1 MVPAAAGALAMSAAL
16 GMVAEPLC
24 AAEKE
29 GRVLILNGLDTY
41 LPAYLAINDAMRAS
55 LANETSKRIVYFSEA
70 LDSQRFSIESLEPEL
85 MSLLTKKY
93 GAIRI
98 DVVVAVSRPAIQ
110 FFERHGEQL
119 WPGARGV
126 YEAFSAEYVGP
137 MALPANV
144 SAIVGYPNEAETIA
158 LAERMQPNARRIVV
172 ITGVS
177 DVDKTAEQQARDA
190 LSTSIKRTA
199 VEFLSGLPLQELL
212 VRVAAEPP
220 DSIIIYLSEFRD
232 RDGRPYTPREV
243 LRAISQISVA
253 PIYGTAETYVGSG
266 MAAGIMESYED
277 KGRLVAEQVRA
288 ALAELPVDPS
298 RSSLKTPNRCM
309 ADARALRRWSLDER
323 RLPDG
328 CEIRFAERSLWRRY
342 AWQIAAAL
350 AIIAA
355 QTMLIVTL
363 LTQRRRRRVAEAE
376 VRKGLSEVAHM
387 NRRVSMGELS
397 ASIAHELNQ
406 PLGAIRNNAGTAE
419 ILIKAQPP
427 RLEEVAEILAD
438 IKRDDQRA
446 SDIITRIRSLLRK
459 SDFQVREMD
468 LNEAIE
474 QIVKLLAGEASARG
488 VFIQAELAPGLPKVS
503 ADNVQLQQVILNL
516 ALNGM
521 EAMHDLR
528 ADRRLLTIRSRRAN
542 DREAEIS
549 VADSGAGIAE
559 ESIRSIFDPFVT
571 TKPGGMGMGL
581 AISRTII
588 EAHRGGIRAENS
600 PEGGAVFHFTLP
612 FASDSLS

>member
-1 MVPAAAGALAMSAAL
+1 MPAAVSALAISAAL

-93 GAIRI
+93 GALRI

-277 KGRLVAEQVRA
+277 KGQLVAEQVRA

-406 PLGAIRNNAGTAE
+406 PLGAIRNNAGAAE

-446 SDIITRIRSLLRK
+446 SDIIARIRSLLRK

-488 VFIQAELAPGLPKVS
+488 VFIQAELAPGLPKVR

-559 ESIRSIFDPFVT
+559 ESIRSIFEPFVT

>member
-1 MVPAAAGALAMSAAL
+1 
-16 GMVAEPLC
+16 
-24 AAEKE
+24 
-29 GRVLILNGLDTY
+29 
-41 LPAYLAINDAMRAS
+41 
-55 LANETSKRIVYFSEA
+55 
-70 LDSQRFSIESLEPEL
+70 
-85 MSLLTKKY
+85 
-93 GAIRI
+93 
-98 DVVVAVSRPAIQ
+98 
-110 FFERHGEQL
+110 
-119 WPGARGV
+119 
-126 YEAFSAEYVGP
+126 
-137 MALPANV
+137 
-144 SAIVGYPNEAETIA
+144 
-158 LAERMQPNARRIVV
+158 
-172 ITGVS
+172 
-177 DVDKTAEQQARDA
+177 
-190 LSTSIKRTA
+190 
-199 VEFLSGLPLQELL
+199 
-212 VRVAAEPP
+212 
-220 DSIIIYLSEFRD
+220 
-232 RDGRPYTPREV
+232 
-243 LRAISQISVA
+243 
-253 PIYGTAETYVGSG
+253 
-266 MAAGIMESYED
+266 
-277 KGRLVAEQVRA
+277 
-288 ALAELPVDPS
+288 
-298 RSSLKTPNRCM
+298 
-309 ADARALRRWSLDER
+309 LDER

-376 VRKGLSEVAHM
+376 VRKSLSEVAHM

-446 SDIITRIRSLLRK
+446 SDIIARIRSLLRK

-474 QIVKLLAGEASARG
+474 QIVKLLGGEASARG
-488 VFIQAELAPGLPKVS
+488 VLIQAELAPGLPKVS

-521 EAMHDLR
+521 EAMHDLP

-559 ESIRSIFDPFVT
+559 ESIRSIFEPFVT

-612 FASDSLS
+612 FASDPLS

>member
-1 MVPAAAGALAMSAAL
+1 
-16 GMVAEPLC
+16 
-24 AAEKE
+24 
-29 GRVLILNGLDTY
+29 
-41 LPAYLAINDAMRAS
+41 
-55 LANETSKRIVYFSEA
+55 
-70 LDSQRFSIESLEPEL
+70 
-85 MSLLTKKY
+85 
-93 GAIRI
+93 
-98 DVVVAVSRPAIQ
+98 
-110 FFERHGEQL
+110 
-119 WPGARGV
+119 
-126 YEAFSAEYVGP
+126 
-137 MALPANV
+137 
-144 SAIVGYPNEAETIA
+144 
-158 LAERMQPNARRIVV
+158 
-172 ITGVS
+172 
-177 DVDKTAEQQARDA
+177 
-190 LSTSIKRTA
+190 
-199 VEFLSGLPLQELL
+199 
-212 VRVAAEPP
+212 
-220 DSIIIYLSEFRD
+220 
-232 RDGRPYTPREV
+232 
-243 LRAISQISVA
+243 
-253 PIYGTAETYVGSG
+253 
-266 MAAGIMESYED
+266 
-277 KGRLVAEQVRA
+277 
-288 ALAELPVDPS
+288 
-298 RSSLKTPNRCM
+298 
-309 ADARALRRWSLDER
+309 LDER

-406 PLGAIRNNAGTAE
+406 PLGAIRNNAGAAE

-459 SDFQVREMD
+459 SDFQVREID

>member
-1 MVPAAAGALAMSAAL
+1 MMPAAVSALAISAAL

-328 CEIRFAERSLWRRY
+328 CEIRFAEQSLWRRY

-350 AIIAA
+350 AVIAA

-363 LTQRRRRRVAEAE
+363 LTQRHRRRVAEAE
-376 VRKGLSEVAHM
+376 VRKRLSEVAHM

-427 RLEEVAEILAD
+427 RLEEVAEILGD

-446 SDIITRIRSLLRK
+446 SDIIARIRSLLRK
-459 SDFQVREMD
+459 SDFEVREMD

-474 QIVKLLAGEASARG
+474 QIMKVLAGEASARG
-488 VFIQAELAPGLPKVS
+488 VFIRAELAPGLPKVS
-503 ADNVQLQQVILNL
+503 GDSVQLQQVILNL

-559 ESIRSIFDPFVT
+559 ESIRDIFEPFVT

-588 EAHRGGIRAENS
+588 EAHRGAIRAENS

>member
-1 MVPAAAGALAMSAAL
+1 MVSAAGALAMSAVL
-16 GMVAEPLC
+16 GIVAAPAS
-24 AAEKE
+24 AAEQE
-29 GRVLILNGLDTY
+29 ARVLILNTADTS
-41 LPAYLAINDAMRAS
+41 LPGHRVIENAMRAS
-55 LANETSKRIVYFSEA
+55 LDSDTTRQVAYFFESIDA
-70 LDSQRFSIESLEPEL
+70 YRFSMEALEPEL
-85 MSLLTKKY
+85 LALFSKKY
-93 GAIRI
+93 RALPI
-98 DVVVAVSRPAIQ
+98 DVVVAVSRPAIE
-110 FFERHGEQL
+110 FFGRYGKQL
-119 WPGARGV
+119 WPGARVV
-126 YEAFSAEYVGP
+126 YNAFSAEYGGRV
-137 MALPANV
+137 ALPPNV
-144 SAIVGYPNEAETIA
+144 GGVVSYQDVAGTIA
-158 LAERMQPNARRIVV
+158 LARRLRPNPRRIVV
-172 ITGVS
+172 ISGASEVERS
-177 DVDKTAEQQARDA
+177 AAQLAADA
-190 LSTSIKRTA
+190 LSTSA
-199 VEFLSGLPLQELL
+199 NQAPVEFLSGLPLQELL
-212 VRVAAEPP
+212 ARVADEPA
-220 DSIIIYLSEFRD
+220 DAIIIYLTQYRD

-243 LRAISQISVA
+243 LRAISKISVA
-253 PIYGTAETYVGSG
+253 PVYGTYETYLGFGV
-266 MAAGIMESYED
+266 AAGQMESYEEE
-277 KGRLVAEQVRA
+277 GRLIAEQVLT
-288 ALAELPVDPS
+288 ALAGGPFDPS
-298 RSSLKTPNRCM
+298 HALLKTPNRCI
-309 ADARALRRWSLDER
+309 ADARALERWSLDER

-406 PLGAIRNNAGTAE
+406 PLGAIRNNAGAAE

>member
-70 LDSQRFSIESLEPEL
+70 LDSQRFSIELLEPEL

-93 GAIRI
+93 GALRI

-190 LSTSIKRTA
+190 LSTSIKGTA

-298 RSSLKTPNRCM
+298 RNSLETPNRCM

-363 LTQRRRRRVAEAE
+363 LTQRRRRRLAEAE
-376 VRKGLSEVAHM
+376 VRKSLSEVAHM

-446 SDIITRIRSLLRK
+446 SDIIARIRSLLRK

>member
-70 LDSQRFSIESLEPEL
+70 LDSQRFSIELLEPEL

-93 GAIRI
+93 GALRI

-190 LSTSIKRTA
+190 LSTSIKGTA

-298 RSSLKTPNRCM
+298 RNSLKTPNRCM

-363 LTQRRRRRVAEAE
+363 LTQRRRRRLAEAE
-376 VRKGLSEVAHM
+376 VRKSLSEVAHM

-446 SDIITRIRSLLRK
+446 SDIIARIRSLLRK

-488 VFIQAELAPGLPKVS
+488 VFIQAELAPGLPKVR